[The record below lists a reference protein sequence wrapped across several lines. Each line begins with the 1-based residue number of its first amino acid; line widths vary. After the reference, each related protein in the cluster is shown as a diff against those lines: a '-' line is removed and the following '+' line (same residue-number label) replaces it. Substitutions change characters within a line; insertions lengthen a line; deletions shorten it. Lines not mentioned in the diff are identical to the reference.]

1 MSLDHILLGLLR
13 DPATGYDLKS
23 AFSERIRHFWSAELS
38 QIYPTL
44 KRLEE
49 RRMLESRVEPSPR
62 GPNRKVYSLTDTGRE
77 ELERWLRGGPAV
89 GTERFAY
96 LAQLYFMDAVGDLG
110 ETRAFMTELR
120 DHLARWLAQL
130 ESLEQE
136 VTAVHGDP
144 ERFGDAGFHRFA
156 TLRMGIHSIGSKVA
170 WCDETLAAIDRRLG
184 AGAGEEAAA
193 GEESRE
199 PEGVASARE
208 DRS

>member
-13 DPATGYDLKS
+13 DPATGYDLRS

-44 KRLEE
+44 KRLEQ
-49 RRMLESRVEPSPR
+49 RGMLDSRVEPSPK

-77 ELERWLRGGPAV
+77 ELRRWLRSGPEV

-96 LAQLYFMDAVGDLG
+96 LAQLYFMDATGDLE
-110 ETRAFMTELR
+110 ETRAFMTDLR

-130 ESLEQE
+130 QSLERD
-136 VTAVHGDP
+136 VTAAHGDAP
-144 ERFGDAGFHRFA
+144 ERYGDAGFHRFA

-170 WCDETLAAIDRRLG
+170 WCDETLAAIERRL
-184 AGAGEEAAA
+184 AERSGEEAA
-193 GEESRE
+193 
-199 PEGVASARE
+199 
-208 DRS
+208 